1 MNFWDTVRGHEL
13 ADILIRYLPKISK
26 KVNKK
31 QHFATVQKRNLKDE
45 LETRRD
51 NDKWEV
57 ESITEIS
64 EQTVLVVFAEY
75 K

>member
-13 ADILIRYLPKISK
+13 ADILIRHLPKIAK

-31 QHFATVQKRNLKDE
+31 QHFVTVQKRNLKDE

>member
-13 ADILIRYLPKISK
+13 ADILIRHLPKIAK

-51 NDKWEV
+51 VDKWEV

-64 EQTVLVVFAEY
+64 EQTVFVVFAEY